1 MSNREV
7 LLSIKGLRK
16 YFAVGGGRLLRAVN
30 GIDLDIYRGE
40 TLSLVGESGS
50 GKSTLGKAIM
60 GVYPPTEGSI
70 HYAGQPFLVKRKKDR
85 LAFSRR
91 VQMIFQDPYASLNPR
106 KTVAAIIGEG
116 MDIHGLSRGRERLER
131 IYELL
136 ELVGLRREMAGR
148 YPHEFSGGQR
158 QRIGIARAL
167 SLGPEFIVS
176 DEPISALDVSIQAQ
190 IVNLLKSLQREL
202 SLTHLFIA
210 HDLNMVRYISDRVA
224 VMYLGSIVELA
235 DSEDIYAGPLH
246 PYTQGL
252 LSAVPVMNPENIR
265 PAGQE
270 YLKGEIPSPASDIP
284 GCAFCSRCSRAMPVC
299 ETARPQPVEAAPG
312 HTVACHLYTN

>member
-1 MSNREV
+1 
-7 LLSIKGLRK
+7 LKK
-16 YFAVGGGRLLRAVN
+16 FFAVGGGQQLRAVN
-30 GIDLDIYRGE
+30 GVDLDIYKGE

-50 GKSTLGKAIM
+50 GKSTLGKSIM

-70 HYAGQPFLVKRKKDR
+70 HYAGQPFIIKRKKDR
-85 LAFSRR
+85 IAFSRR
-91 VQMIFQDPYASLNPR
+91 AQMIFQDPYASLNPR
-106 KTVAAIIGEG
+106 KTVAAIVGEG
-116 MDIHGLSRGRERLER
+116 IDIHGLYRGRERLGR
-131 IYELL
+131 IHELL
-136 ELVGLRREMAGR
+136 ELVGLRPEMSSR

-190 IVNLLKSLQREL
+190 IVNLLRSLQREL

-235 DSEDIYAGPLH
+235 DSKAIYAKPLH

-252 LSAVPVMNPENIR
+252 LSAVPAMDPGRVQ
-265 PAGQE
+265 PAGLE
-270 YLKGEIPSPASDIP
+270 YLKGEIPSPVGNIP
-284 GCAFCSRCSRAMPVC
+284 GCAFCTRCSQAMPVC
-299 ETARPQPVEAAPG
+299 ETVKPQPVEAAPG
-312 HTVACHLYTN
+312 HTVACHLYTT